1 MAPQKAPGTES
12 LMRKSHSSSQENRE
26 PDRSVLSGSKDSF
39 LIGPIPACAARN
51 LRNSRP
57 EHRIRNPVSPTLHP
71 FGKRK
76 HPQE

>member
-1 MAPQKAPGTES
+1 
-12 LMRKSHSSSQENRE
+12 MRKSHSSSQENRE
-26 PDRSVLSGSKDSF
+26 PDRSVLSGCKDPF

-57 EHRIRNPVSPTLHP
+57 EHRIRNPVSPALHP

-76 HPQE
+76 HLQE